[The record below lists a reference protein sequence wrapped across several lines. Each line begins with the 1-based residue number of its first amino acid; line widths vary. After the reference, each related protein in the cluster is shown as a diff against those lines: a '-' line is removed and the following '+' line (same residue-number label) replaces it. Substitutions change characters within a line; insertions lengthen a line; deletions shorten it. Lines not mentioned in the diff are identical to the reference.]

1 VPDGEGFAFT
11 SLASSYP
18 PKSPSRLDTVP
29 RAGVLASGGDDR
41 RICIWDLN
49 RTGGGEAASQRPP
62 QLMFL
67 HSGHRGGVSG
77 TLFRVTACLSYS
89 PSVSHPPPA
98 ARHRSCEVIEGA
110 VENAALVR
118 ARVGRETAQG
128 AACSTHDSL
137 HLQKVSKSV
146 RQHAGGGQRRPGSAP
161 LHRHTGAASSS
172 EVWQK
177 RVGASQPQR
186 LPQGIHPCPVAR
198 AAARLPSARSRAIK
212 GHSCNIH
219 SC

>member
-1 VPDGEGFAFT
+1 M
-11 SLASSYP
+11 LSSIHPSIHP
-18 PKSPSRLDTVP
+18 PEAPLRVGILP
-29 RAGVLASGGDDR
+29 WAGVLASGGDDR

-89 PSVSHPPPA
+89 PSVSNPPPA
-98 ARHRSCEVIEGA
+98 ARQRSCEVIEGT
-110 VENAALVR
+110 VDNAAPVR

-146 RQHAGGGQRRPGSAP
+146 WQHAGCGQRRPGSAP

-172 EVWQK
+172 GVWQK
-177 RVGASQPQR
+177 RAGASQPQR
-186 LPQGIHPCPVAR
+186 LPQGIHPCPAAR
-198 AAARLPSARSRAIK
+198 AAARPAERALARDQRAFL
-212 GHSCNIH
+212 
-219 SC
+219 